1 MKFIDFLSNNYLLFI
16 IITVLLLFALIGYFV
31 KNKKNEKTPF
41 KIKNSESDNISNISM
56 DMSLQDMLNNNNKK

>member
-16 IITVLLLFALIGYFV
+16 IITVLLLFALVGYFV
-31 KNKKNEKTPF
+31 KNKKSEKTPF